1 MSRLT
6 LERYQV
12 WAYLIAIGLGLAV
25 GTAWP
30 GIGPAMET
38 LLWPTLAAL
47 LFATFLQVPLL
58 HVRDALRDRRAHS
71 GDGDRQVRH
80 HEHPQQVSSVSGRK
94 RPEVDV

>member
-58 HVRDALRDRRAHS
+58 HVRDALRDRWLN
-71 GDGDRQVRH
+71 RQYPIFTFYAVVADIYH
-80 HEHPQQVSSVSGRK
+80 T
-94 RPEVDV
+94 